1 MKTYTGG
8 CHCGKVRYEATTEL
22 DRVISCNCSNCGM
35 RGLLLKFIPEEQFK
49 LTSGEGDLKDYRFNA
64 KKIAHM
70 VCGNCG
76 VESFGKGTGP
86 DGKSTVALNIRCLDN
101 VDPDEVPAEKYEGKD
116 R

>member
-22 DRVISCNCSNCGM
+22 DRAISCNCSNCGM

-49 LTSGEGDLKDYRFNA
+49 VTAGEGNMKDYRFNT

-70 VCGNCG
+70 VCADCG
-76 VESFGKGTGP
+76 VESFGKGSGQ
-86 DGKSTVALNIRCLDN
+86 DGRTMIALNIRCLDE
-101 VDPDEVPAEKYEGKD
+101 VDPDEVPTDQYDGKN